1 MTASQPNI
9 ETTAEA
15 ALPDLERRLLRVLC
29 SENAEPEGRE
39 IARHALADY
48 RWHEPVHRAVFDVIM
63 SFPSASGQV
72 LREQLPG
79 RLTRRG
85 FPDFDFE
92 GLFDSQESEP
102 GELERLMGRLRV
114 GA

>member
-1 MTASQPNI
+1 M
-9 ETTAEA
+9 ETTPEA
-15 ALPDLERRLLRVLC
+15 ALSDLERCVLRALC
-29 SENAEPEGRE
+29 SETAQSQARD
-39 IARHALADY
+39 IARRALADY
-48 RWHEPVHRAVFDVIM
+48 RWHEPVHEAVFDVIM
-63 SFPSASGQV
+63 SFPSASSQA

-92 GLFDSQESEP
+92 SLFESREP
-102 GELERLMGRLRV
+102 ESGELERLIGRLRG